1 RREARLRAV
10 VEDQTEFICRFTLDG
25 RLTFVNDAYL
35 RYFGL
40 DRTQCLAH
48 PHLVVLPPEDA
59 RLMKHHLDSL
69 TPQNPVAS
77 IEHRI
82 IMPSGEVRWQRWSDR
97 AIFGENGMVIEYQSV
112 GRDITETK
120 IIELALHESEERF
133 RQIAESAGEWI
144 WEVDADGM
152 YTYSN
157 TTVYTILGYTPEEI
171 IKRMHFYDL
180 FVPEDRDQLKESAFR
195 AFANREPFK
204 GFVNATLHKNGDRVI
219 LETSGLPILDAGG
232 TLIGYRGTDIDITAR
247 KNAEE
252 TLKERERE
260 LSGIINFL
268 PDATLVIDKNG
279 TVLAWNHAME
289 ELTDVPAGLMIGKAN
304 YEYALPFYHERHPI
318 TADLILH
325 KDPAVAAKY
334 TVIKKEG
341 GCLFSEI
348 FIPHLNKGRGAY
360 LWLMAS
366 PLYDAAGNIS
376 GAVESIRDI
385 TDRKRAEE
393 ALRESEERYHNV
405 IEDQTEFI
413 CRFTPDGRLTFVN
426 DAYLR
431 YFNRKR
437 EDMVGH
443 RFTPAIHPEDQGII
457 AQHLAA
463 LTPEYPVGDIDQRI
477 IMPSGEVRWQRWSD
491 RAIFGENGM
500 VIEYQSVGRD
510 ITDQK
515 RAELALRQAN
525 KQLNLLTSI
534 TRHDIKN
541 QVLALR
547 GYIELSRDEQ
557 DKETLARF
565 LECEDLAAKTI
576 EEQITFTKDYQEMGA
591 EVPAWQNVNQC
602 IRNTMAALPMRAVH
616 VEPDP
621 DDPEVCADPLF
632 ERVFYNLFDNALR
645 YGGDQMNTIRIF
657 SQESERGRI
666 IVCEDDGVGISY
678 EDKKKL
684 FRKGFGRHTGLGLFL
699 SREILAI
706 SGITITETGMP
717 GKGARFEITVPK
729 GLYRCS
735 GTGNDTPKK

>member
-1 RREARLRAV
+1 MCRNLSLHRNGIVLYTNPAALKSLGYQPHEALNRQVTDFVAPEFHERVIAAVRQRKNGTPVEPYEIDVLERDGNRRTMVINGSTIEFDGAPASLILLTDITGRKKVEEELKRSEARLRAV
-10 VEDQTEFICRFTLDG
+10 VEDQTEFICRFTPDG
-25 RLTFVNDAYL
+25 RLTFVNDAYV

-40 DRTQCLAH
+40 DRHQCLAH

-82 IMPSGEVRWQRWSDR
+82 I
-97 AIFGENGMVIEYQSV
+97 I
-112 GRDITETK
+112 
-120 IIELALHESEERF
+120 
-133 RQIAESAGEWI
+133 
-144 WEVDADGM
+144 
-152 YTYSN
+152 
-157 TTVYTILGYTPEEI
+157 
-171 IKRMHFYDL
+171 
-180 FVPEDRDQLKESAFR
+180 
-195 AFANREPFK
+195 
-204 GFVNATLHKNGDRVI
+204 
-219 LETSGLPILDAGG
+219 
-232 TLIGYRGTDIDITAR
+232 
-247 KNAEE
+247 
-252 TLKERERE
+252 
-260 LSGIINFL
+260 
-268 PDATLVIDKNG
+268 
-279 TVLAWNHAME
+279 
-289 ELTDVPAGLMIGKAN
+289 
-304 YEYALPFYHERHPI
+304 
-318 TADLILH
+318 
-325 KDPAVAAKY
+325 
-334 TVIKKEG
+334 
-341 GCLFSEI
+341 
-348 FIPHLNKGRGAY
+348 
-360 LWLMAS
+360 
-366 PLYDAAGNIS
+366 
-376 GAVESIRDI
+376 
-385 TDRKRAEE
+385 
-393 ALRESEERYHNV
+393 
-405 IEDQTEFI
+405 
-413 CRFTPDGRLTFVN
+413 
-426 DAYLR
+426 
-431 YFNRKR
+431 
-437 EDMVGH
+437 
-443 RFTPAIHPEDQGII
+443 
-457 AQHLAA
+457 
-463 LTPEYPVGDIDQRI
+463 
-477 IMPSGEVRWQRWSD
+477 PSGEVRWQRWSD

-525 KQLNLLTSI
+525 KQLHLLSSV
-534 TRHDIKN
+534 TRHDIRN

-547 GYIELSRDEQ
+547 GYIELSRDMVQ

-565 LECEDLAAKTI
+565 LESEDLAAKTI

-645 YGGDQMNTIRIF
+645 YGGDQMNTIRI
-657 SQESERGRI
+657 SSLESERGRI
-666 IVCEDDGVGISY
+666 IICEDDGVGISY